1 MNFVSFIIDM
11 AFDNVRERE
20 SHAKENHPE
29 ELAKLVS
36 ETITIDDDEGTT
48 AGNKNQNEAPPTT
61 SGVPKAA
68 EGCQF
73 RELGQVSFKASK
85 RKRSEEGCQD
95 LPAAKKQALISNF
108 FRPGEIS
115 KSARRKSDDRESGS
129 VLSGSIHSAES
140 GSIDSGSVQ
149 SGLIP
154 NGSAQSGSVLSGS
167 IQSGA
172 IHSGSIQSGSV
183 QSGTIS
189 DEDLAEHSVP
199 RRKSIG
205 ASDDEVT
212 RKIRQQYIR
221 EHSCKT
227 CIDEKGL
234 FVREGHCEHFTH
246 KTPIMK
252 LKDIKSRIVAVSASE
267 SGSTGSATPRRTDS

>member
-1 MNFVSFIIDM
+1 M

-20 SHAKENHPE
+20 SHAKEKHPE

-154 NGSAQSGSVLSGS
+154 SGSGSAQSGSILSGS
-167 IQSGA
+167 IQSGS

-199 RRKSIG
+199 RRKSVG

-267 SGSTGSATPRRTDS
+267 SGSTGSATPRHTNS